1 MAEEKKKE
9 EVPLWQQP
17 IVEPPKSAT
26 ESKGRVTVYS
36 PDTGKEVVIDPM
48 FAAGAGA
55 LGGIGLQKTLPL
67 EAPVVRGLPQ
77 ATIKADVAKETA
89 DLTAKAVE
97 EAKTAYVGNLD
108 KLQLEMKAATA
119 ELAEANA
126 KLAEA
131 RANAVKVGAIVEP
144 TPVPTAPLP
153 GTSTS
158 PGALSEG
165 ALSHSAKMGEI
176 TQANAV
182 RKGIAGTGA
191 GLPPEARMPLTGYA
205 QNSRLIVPSELA
217 AAPVYNADQQAAQAR
232 LQEAQDAYE
241 KAKTNAA
248 RVQNQFEKMSTRS
261 AVSPQQAQRV
271 INAQEKAAVAEVTAQ
286 KLKAAAPGMMG
297 KVGYALS
304 PALNV
309 VGGAMTAADF
319 ANAANAYKQKRYGE
333 AAVNFAGGMGGLI
346 GLAPTLPTRVIGAGL
361 SAIPLAYEGY
371 KAYTGKE

>member
-1 MAEEKKKE
+1 MADDNKKE
-9 EVPLWQQP
+9 DIPLWKQP
-17 IVEPPKSAT
+17 IVEPPKSAS
-26 ESKGRVTVYS
+26 EPKGSVTVYS
-36 PDTGKEVVIDPM
+36 PDTGKEVVVDPM
-48 FAAGAGA
+48 LAAGAGA

-77 ATIKADVAKETA
+77 ANIKADVAKETA

-97 EAKTAYVGNLD
+97 EAKVAHMSNLD

-119 ELAEANA
+119 ELAQANA

-131 RANAVKVGAIVEP
+131 RAEAMKIGAIPEP
-144 TPVPTAPLP
+144 IVDTTAPKATTLPGQLSAGAERHAGAMSQVRSANVVQRGLEGVKEFEGLGPLP
-153 GTSTS
+153 GYDR
-158 PGALSEG
+158 L
-165 ALSHSAKMGEI
+165 
-176 TQANAV
+176 
-182 RKGIAGTGA
+182 
-191 GLPPEARMPLTGYA
+191 
-205 QNSRLIVPSELA
+205 SRLIVPSEYA
-217 AAPVYNADQQAAQAR
+217 GASVYNQEQLSAQAK
-232 LQEAQDAYE
+232 LQAAQDAYE

-271 INAQEKAAVAEVTAQ
+271 INAQEKAAVAEATAQ
-286 KLKAAAPGMMG
+286 KLKAAAPGTMG

-309 VGGAMTAADF
+309 LGGAMTAADF

>member
-1 MAEEKKKE
+1 MAEENKKE
-9 EVPLWQQP
+9 EVPLWKQP
-17 IVEPPKSAT
+17 IVEPSKSAT
-26 ESKGRVTVYS
+26 ESKGSVKVYS
-36 PDTGKEVVIDPM
+36 PEGKEVVVDP
-48 FAAGAGA
+48 FLAAGAGA
-55 LGGIGLQKTLPL
+55 LGGIGVQKTLPL

-77 ATIKADVAKETA
+77 ATVKADVAKETA
-89 DLTAKAVE
+89 KLTEKAVE
-97 EAKTAYVGNLD
+97 EAKTAYMSNLD

-144 TPVPTAPLP
+144 VPVPTAPLP

-176 TQANAV
+176 TEANAV
-182 RKGIAGTGA
+182 RKGIAGTA
-191 GLPPEARMPLTGYA
+191 KGLSPEQRMPLTGYA
-205 QNSRLIVPSELA
+205 QNSRLIVPTELA
-217 AAPVYNADQQAAQAR
+217 AAPVFNPEQQAAQNR
-232 LQEAQDAYE
+232 LQAAQDAYE
-241 KAKTNAA
+241 KAKANAA

-261 AVSPQQAQRV
+261 PVSPQQAQRV
-271 INAQEKAAVAEVTAQ
+271 LNAQEKAAIAETTAQ
-286 KLKAAAPGMMG
+286 KLKAAAPGTLG
-297 KVGYALS
+297 KMGYALS

-309 VGGAMTAADF
+309 IGGAMTAADF
-319 ANAANAYKQKRYGE
+319 ANAMNAYRQNKYGE
-333 AAVNFAGGMGGLI
+333 AAANFVGGVGGLI

-361 SAIPLAYEGY
+361 SAIPLAYQGY

>member
-1 MAEEKKKE
+1 MAEENKKE
-9 EVPLWQQP
+9 EVPLWKQP
-17 IVEPPKSAT
+17 IVEPSKSAT
-26 ESKGRVTVYS
+26 EPKSSVKVYS
-36 PDTGKEVVIDPM
+36 PEGKEVVVDP
-48 FAAGAGA
+48 FLAAGAGA
-55 LGGIGLQKTLPL
+55 LGGIGVQKTLPL

-77 ATIKADVAKETA
+77 ATVKADVAKETA
-89 DLTAKAVE
+89 KLTEKAVE
-97 EAKTAYVGNLD
+97 DAKTAYMSNLD

-144 TPVPTAPLP
+144 MPVPTAPLP

-176 TQANAV
+176 TEANAV
-182 RKGIAGTGA
+182 RKGIAGTA
-191 GLPPEARMPLTGYA
+191 KGLSPEQRMPLTGYA
-205 QNSRLIVPSELA
+205 QNSRLIVPTELA
-217 AAPVYNADQQAAQAR
+217 AAPVFNPEQQAAQNR
-232 LQEAQDAYE
+232 LQAAQDAYE
-241 KAKTNAA
+241 QAKANAA

-261 AVSPQQAQRV
+261 PVSPQQAQRV
-271 INAQEKAAVAEVTAQ
+271 LNAQERAAVAEATAQ
-286 KLKAAAPGMMG
+286 KLKAAAPGTLG
-297 KVGYALS
+297 KMGYALS

-309 VGGAMTAADF
+309 IGGAMTAADF
-319 ANAANAYKQKRYGE
+319 ANAMNAYRQNKYGE
-333 AAVNFAGGMGGLI
+333 AAANFAGGVGGLI

-361 SAIPLAYEGY
+361 SAIPLAYQGY